1 VAGKEIVVK
10 KYVVRLSA
18 AERAQLDE
26 LIRKGKRAGQLLKRP
41 RDVAGLIAT
50 FREAVATAPDAISR
64 CRAALRLADGL
75 RVWERCAA
83 GRSAI
88 VSFARPSTNDR
99 GTRRV
104 FRAPRQLAIQTNDQ
118 PRR

>member
-18 AERAQLDE
+18 VERAQLDE

-41 RDVAGLIAT
+41 RGSIAT

-99 GTRRV
+99 GARRV
-104 FRAPRQLAIQTNDQ
+104 FRAPRQLAIQTHDQ